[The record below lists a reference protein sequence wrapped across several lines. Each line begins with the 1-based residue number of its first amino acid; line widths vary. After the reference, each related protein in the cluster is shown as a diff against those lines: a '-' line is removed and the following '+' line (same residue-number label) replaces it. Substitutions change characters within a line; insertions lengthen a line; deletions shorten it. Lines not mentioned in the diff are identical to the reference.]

1 LNGIAISTA
10 AALVGMTVPALA
22 DSACMANAEQFER
35 GQYACLTASGTSQ
48 LARCEMNLNILSWNK
63 VLDHCPGGSPP
74 KPTFATPFVCRAN
87 DQLFPVG
94 GFACLT
100 LDGRKQLSRCD
111 AVLNN
116 SSWTKVQDGCP
127 GPELPVVAPD
137 TKSRPW
143 FGHPFLGPR
152 GFIQRLRDAL

>member
-1 LNGIAISTA
+1 
-10 AALVGMTVPALA
+10 
-22 DSACMANAEQFER
+22 MANAQLFER

-63 VLDHCPGGSPP
+63 VLDHCPGGPPP
-74 KPTFATPFVCRAN
+74 KPTIAAPFVCQAN
-87 DQLFPVG
+87 GQSFPAG
-94 GFACLT
+94 GFACLA

-111 AVLNN
+111 SALNN
-116 SSWTKVQDGCP
+116 PSWTKVQEGCP
-127 GPELPVVAPD
+127 GPELPVVVPSP
-137 TKSRPW
+137 TSSPW